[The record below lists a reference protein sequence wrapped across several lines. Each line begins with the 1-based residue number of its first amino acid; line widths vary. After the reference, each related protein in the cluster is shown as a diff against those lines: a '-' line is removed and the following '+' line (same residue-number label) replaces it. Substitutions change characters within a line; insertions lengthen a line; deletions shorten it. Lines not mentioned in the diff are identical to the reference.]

1 MEEKKPMSHLT
12 AGLLIGALLV
22 IYSMVIKFLNLKDGA
37 GTGLLQVAII
47 IGALAFFVNQYGKSK
62 NFTETFGNLFAYG
75 FKTTAVFTI
84 ISIAFSIIFFLVF
97 PDMKEQSL
105 ELARQQMEEK
115 NMPDDQIEKAIEI
128 TKKFFWV
135 GVIGGSMLFLIIIG
149 AIGSLIGAGI
159 TKKQPRSPFDQQS
172 I

>member
-1 MEEKKPMSHLT
+1 
-12 AGLLIGALLV
+12 
-22 IYSMVIKFLNLKDGA
+22 
-37 GTGLLQVAII
+37 
-47 IGALAFFVNQYGKSK
+47 
-62 NFTETFGNLFAYG
+62 
-75 FKTTAVFTI
+75 
-84 ISIAFSIIFFLVF
+84 
-97 PDMKEQSL
+97 MKEQSL

>member
-1 MEEKKPMSHLT
+1 M
-12 AGLLIGALLV
+12 
-22 IYSMVIKFLNLKDGA
+22 
-37 GTGLLQVAII
+37 
-47 IGALAFFVNQYGKSK
+47 
-62 NFTETFGNLFAYG
+62 
-75 FKTTAVFTI
+75 
-84 ISIAFSIIFFLVF
+84 
-97 PDMKEQSL
+97 
-105 ELARQQMEEK
+105 R
-115 NMPDDQIEKAIEI
+115 DDQIEKAIEI